1 MHIVI
6 IDDNPVNITLLQ
18 HLVKQLV
25 GATFS
30 SYTDSAIAL
39 EWCLANQPD
48 LILVDY
54 MMPAPDGIAFTK
66 ALRESTHHADTPV
79 IMITANSENFVRYA
93 ALEAGANDFLTKPV
107 DRTEFLSRS
116 RNMLALRKSQL
127 ALADRAAWL
136 AEEVAK
142 ATAEIKAREY
152 DTIVRLSKAAE
163 YRDPETGMHILRM
176 ARYSQII
183 GRKLGLPEDQLE
195 LLLQA
200 APMHDIGKVG
210 TPDHIL
216 LKPGRLDSNEMVI
229 MRQHASIGYEI
240 LKDSDSPLLQMAAEI
255 ANTHHEKFDGSGYPN
270 GLKGE
275 EIALVGRIVAV
286 ADVFDALT
294 SVRPYKPAWEIDR
307 AIQFMKEQRGLH
319 FDPVCLD
326 AFFESWDAVMQVRDE
341 CQEVDVKTDPIP

>member
-6 IDDNPVNITLLQ
+6 IDDNPVNVTLLK
-18 HLVKQLV
+18 HLVKQLDD
-25 GATFS
+25 ATATTF
-30 SYTDSAIAL
+30 TDSAEAL
-39 EWCLANQPD
+39 TWCLNNQPD

-54 MMPAPDGIAFTK
+54 MMPAPDGIAFTQVMRQS
-66 ALRESTHHADTPV
+66 AAHLDIPI
-79 IMITANSENFVRYA
+79 IMITANSESTIRYS

-107 DRTEFLSRS
+107 DRTEFLCRS

-136 AEEVAK
+136 TEEVAK

-163 YRDPETGMHILRM
+163 YRDPETGTHILRM
-176 ARYSQII
+176 AHYSHII
-183 GRKLGLPEDQLE
+183 GKKLGLPADQLD

-216 LKPGRLDSNEMVI
+216 LKPGRLDADEMAI
-229 MRQHASIGYEI
+229 MRLHATIGYEI
-240 LKDSDSPLLQMAAEI
+240 LRGSASPLLQMAAEI
-255 ANTHHEKFDGSGYPN
+255 ANTHHEKFDGTGYPN

-275 EIALVGRIVAV
+275 HIALVGRIVAV

-294 SVRPYKPAWEIDR
+294 SARPYKPAWELDR
-307 AIQFMKEQRGLH
+307 AIEFLKEQRGIH
-319 FDPVCLD
+319 FDPACID
-326 AFFESWDAVMQVRDE
+326 AFFDSWDEVLEIRNQH
-341 CQEVDVKTDPIP
+341 QEDPSNE